1 MSSFFIIGSQVAF
14 AMGMLYLL
22 LGITSAGVTLK
33 TWHRPHSQL
42 RQQVNAWWRILPVV
56 SLSLWLLPLG
66 SLLLALLIG
75 ALALRELA
83 AHAAPS
89 ARLFQCCA
97 GLMLVVQV
105 GGWLR
110 PAWFAW
116 LLPLACLLQL
126 LHFAWRR
133 RTGHLLW
140 LLFLLTC
147 FGVGFLQRYSK
158 LPYGIEVIQGWLFYL
173 YALTALN
180 DVAQFVCGTMFG
192 RQKVAPTISPNKTWQ
207 GLAGGIIV
215 TVLLSLLLGGYLR
228 LAGPATLAC
237 FGLLLSLGGFG
248 GDLAFSAAKRRLGVK
263 DFSQLIPGHGGILDR
278 VDSLVV
284 TAPLLYLLLHFGIE
298 GHLT

>member
-33 TWHRPHSQL
+33 TRHRPHSQL

-89 ARLFQCCA
+89 ARLFQCRA

-133 RTGHLLW
+133 RTGH
-140 LLFLLTC
+140 
-147 FGVGFLQRYSK
+147 Q
-158 LPYGIEVIQGWLFYL
+158 I
-173 YALTALN
+173 
-180 DVAQFVCGTMFG
+180 G
-192 RQKVAPTISPNKTWQ
+192 RAHV
-207 GLAGGIIV
+207 
-215 TVLLSLLLGGYLR
+215 
-228 LAGPATLAC
+228 
-237 FGLLLSLGGFG
+237 
-248 GDLAFSAAKRRLGVK
+248 
-263 DFSQLIPGHGGILDR
+263 
-278 VDSLVV
+278 
-284 TAPLLYLLLHFGIE
+284 
-298 GHLT
+298 